1 MCLLCKKEIKK
12 VFILGMENGR
22 SNFVIVVQLKLVGSE
37 RYLDQAVESENGTLP
52 SEYQID

>member
-1 MCLLCKKEIKK
+1 MYLSCKKEIKK